1 MKACIFLADGFEE
14 IEAVVPIDI
23 LRRAGISV
31 DIYSIKKDLN
41 IKGSHKIEIKADK
54 MIGGYLG
61 GYDVVIL
68 PGGMPG
74 SKHLSECKELNEI
87 IIEQNKEGKLIASIC
102 AAPALVLEPLGIL
115 QGKKATCYPGSY
127 EGTAFTFSSD
137 PLVYSKNI
145 ITAKGPGTAW
155 DFALKIVEI
164 LCGQEV
170 RDSLINATFY
180 Q

>member
-31 DIYSIKKDLN
+31 DIYSVNRDLY
-41 IKGSHKIEIKADK
+41 IRGSHNIEIKADR
-54 MIGGYLG
+54 MIREYDG
-61 GYDVVIL
+61 GYDVIIL

-74 SKHLSECKELNEI
+74 SKYLSQCKELNEI
-87 IIEQNKEGKLIASIC
+87 ILEQDKGGKLIASIC
-102 AAPALVLEPLGIL
+102 ASPALVLEPLGIL

-127 EGTAFTFSSD
+127 EGTAFSFSSD
-137 PLVYSKNI
+137 PLVFSNNI
-145 ITAKGPGTAW
+145 ITAKGPGIAW

-164 LCGQEV
+164 LCGREV
-170 RDSLINATFY
+170 RDSLVNATFY
-180 Q
+180 R